1 MLEKDPDAGKD
12 QRQKE
17 NDMAEDEVRAL
28 LTMDMNLS
36 KLRDIVKDREPGM
49 LQSMV
54 YSRVGQD

>member
-28 LTMDMNLS
+28 LTMDMDLS

-54 YSRVGQD
+54 SSRVGQD

>member
-54 YSRVGQD
+54 SSRVGQD

>member
-1 MLEKDPDAGKD
+1 
-12 QRQKE
+12 
-17 NDMAEDEVRAL
+17 MAEDEVRAL

-54 YSRVGQD
+54 SSRVGQD

>member
-12 QRQKE
+12 QRQTE

-54 YSRVGQD
+54 SSRVGQD

>member
-36 KLRDIVKDREPGM
+36 KLRDKVKDREPGM

-54 YSRVGQD
+54 SSRVGQD